1 MFGSSC
7 QTDAAMVARSTAARR
22 SVRRTVA
29 ERIREDILRGVFPPG
44 ERLIELQ
51 LSQRYDVGRAAI
63 RSALVELDAQGLVT
77 RETNRGATVRRIS
90 VAEAVE
96 ITEARAAL
104 ESLVARRAAERA
116 TDADRAELQTMFD
129 EMTEAVEHDDKR
141 EYSALNRRL
150 HAALPRIARH
160 RVADDLIHN
169 LRNRAVHQQFQLSVM
184 PGRAAESL
192 AQHGAIVT
200 AVVDGNA
207 RAAEKAM
214 RDHLE
219 SVIDALRQWEHLDDG
234 R

>member
-1 MFGSSC
+1 MATS
-7 QTDAAMVARSTAARR
+7 AAA
-22 SVRRTVA
+22 RRTVA
-29 ERIREDILRGVFPPG
+29 DRLRDDILQGVFPPG

-51 LSQRYDVGRAAI
+51 LSERYDVGRAAI
-63 RSALVELDAQGLVT
+63 RSALVELDAQGLVR

-116 TDADRAELQTMFD
+116 TEADRAELEGLIDQ
-129 EMTEAVEHDDKR
+129 MTAAVAADDKR
-141 EYSALNRRL
+141 GYSSLNRQL

-160 RVADDLIHN
+160 RVADDLIDN
-169 LRNRAVHQQFQLSVM
+169 LRNRAVHHQFQLSVM

-200 AVVDGNA
+200 AVVAGDG
-207 RAAEKAM
+207 RAAETAM
-214 RDHLE
+214 RAHLE
-219 SVIDALRQWEHLDDG
+219 SVIDALRQWEHLDD
-234 R
+234 RP

>member
-1 MFGSSC
+1 M
-7 QTDAAMVARSTAARR
+7 AARR
-22 SVRRTVA
+22 SVRGTVA
-29 ERIREDILRGVFPPG
+29 ERIRDDILRGVFPPG

-51 LSQRYDVGRAAI
+51 LSERYDVGRAAI
-63 RSALVELDAQGLVT
+63 RSALVELDAQGLVQ

-116 TDADRAELQTMFD
+116 TDAERAELQALLAR
-129 EMTEAVEHDDKR
+129 MTEAVDREDKR
-141 EYSALNRRL
+141 EYSALNREL

-160 RVADDLIHN
+160 RVVDDLIHN

-192 AQHGAIVT
+192 AQHSAIVA
-200 AVVDGNA
+200 AVVEGDA
-207 RAAEKAM
+207 KAAERAM

-219 SVIDALRQWEHLDDG
+219 SVIDALRQWEHLDHG